1 MKWIITGGAGFIGS
15 NIAKQLLEKG
25 GTPVII
31 DTLIRPRVA
40 LNADWL
46 MSSYGIKVI
55 SIDIRDKQKMSDV
68 FSKNLDASAVIHLAG
83 QVSLLDSINH
93 PRNDFEINALGTLTV
108 LECLKEFIPSA
119 HLIYSSS
126 NKVYG
131 DLSNHLYNE
140 TVSRYQLK
148 DWPDGVNEKF
158 EILPSGGYGVSKYS
172 AELLIN
178 DWSNSYNLKS
188 TILRQGSI
196 YGERQFST
204 SDQGWAAYFI
214 EQFQLNEKF
223 NINGNGKQVR
233 DLLYVDDLF
242 DLIYKLVGLGTSAIG
257 TFNVG
262 GGTTNSLSLLEL
274 FELLQ
279 KITGNSPSYIKGGNR
294 PHDQKVFISDNSRIT
309 KRTGWLPSVSYTDGL
324 IKLLEW
330 TRFHNS

>member
-40 LNADWL
+40 LNAAWL

-55 SIDIRDKQKMSDV
+55 SIDIRDKQKMSEV
-68 FSKNLDASAVIHLAG
+68 FSKNLDTSAVIHLAG

-131 DLSNHLYNE
+131 NLSNHLYNE
-140 TVSRYQLK
+140 TVSRYQIK

-178 DWSNSYNLKS
+178 DWSSSYNLKS
-188 TILRQGSI
+188 TVLRQGSI

-214 EQFQLNEKF
+214 EQFQLNQKF
-223 NINGNGKQVR
+223 TINGNGKQVR

-242 DLIYKLVGLGTSAIG
+242 DLIFKLVELGTSAIG

-274 FELLQ
+274 FEILQ
-279 KITGNSPSYIKGGNR
+279 KITGNSPGYTKGGIR

-309 KRTGWLPSVSYTDGL
+309 NLTGWLPTISYTEGL

-330 TRFHNS
+330 TRFYNS

>member
-55 SIDIRDKQKMSDV
+55 PIDIRDKQKMSEV
-68 FSKNLDASAVIHLAG
+68 FSKNLDTSAVIHLAG

-178 DWSNSYNLKS
+178 DWSSSYNLKS

-214 EQFQLNEKF
+214 EQFQLNQKF
-223 NINGNGKQVR
+223 TINGNGKQVR

-242 DLIYKLVGLGTSAIG
+242 DLIFKLVELGTSAIG

-262 GGTTNSLSLLEL
+262 GGITNSLSLLEL
-274 FELLQ
+274 FEILQ
-279 KITGNSPSYIKGGNR
+279 KTTGNSPDYITGGIR

-309 KRTGWLPSVSYTDGL
+309 NRTGWLPSVSYLDGL